1 MKKIV
6 TVMLLILIFSS
17 SSFGAVSEDMSVY
30 VRQDVFDAK
39 MEALFLRLHSEIEN
53 LGARL
58 EGEIKVLSERIDAL
72 DKKVTTRMDA
82 LEEKLTAKIDAV
94 DARLSTRIDA
104 VEGQM
109 AILTIAIYWVLG
121 TLGVVFAG
129 LTLAPY
135 LKNLRRPS
143 ITLEDVERLIDAKLN
158 AQITMSAK

>member
-72 DKKVTTRMDA
+72 DTKFTTRMDA

-143 ITLEDVERLIDAKLN
+143 ITLEDVERLIDAKLST
-158 AQITMSAK
+158 QITMSSK

>member
-39 MEALFLRLHSEIEN
+39 MEAMFLRLHSEIEN

>member
-1 MKKIV
+1 
-6 TVMLLILIFSS
+6 MLLILIFSS

>member
-72 DKKVTTRMDA
+72 DTKFTTRMDA

>member
-39 MEALFLRLHSEIEN
+39 MEAMFL
-53 LGARL
+53 RL
-58 EGEIKVLSERIDAL
+58 EGEIRVLTERIDAL

>member
-1 MKKIV
+1 
-6 TVMLLILIFSS
+6 
-17 SSFGAVSEDMSVY
+17 
-30 VRQDVFDAK
+30 
-39 MEALFLRLHSEIEN
+39 
-53 LGARL
+53 
-58 EGEIKVLSERIDAL
+58 
-72 DKKVTTRMDA
+72 MDA

>member
-6 TVMLLILIFSS
+6 TAMLLILIFSS

-72 DKKVTTRMDA
+72 DTKFTTRMDA